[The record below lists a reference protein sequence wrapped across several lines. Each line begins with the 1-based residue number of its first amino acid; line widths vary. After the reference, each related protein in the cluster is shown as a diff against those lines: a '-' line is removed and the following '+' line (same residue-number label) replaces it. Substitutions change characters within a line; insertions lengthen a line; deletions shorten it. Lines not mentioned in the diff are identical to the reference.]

1 MTAALMY
8 GATARL
14 TRLITEDT
22 ITAPLRLAVMNRWGP
37 QSKPYEWVRCPWCVG
52 LWTAYGVAI
61 AVHAGERISGRR
73 VVPLPAWLWVPLAPL
88 LTNYY
93 AARAQTQ

>member
-1 MTAALMY
+1 MY

-22 ITAPLRLAVMNRWGP
+22 IAAPIRIAVMNRWGA

-52 LWTAYGVAI
+52 LWIAYAVAL
-61 AVHAGERISGRR
+61 AVFAGELISGQRL
-73 VVPLPAWLWVPLAPL
+73 VLLPAWLWVPLGPL
-88 LTNYY
+88 VTNYY